1 VHRETHERR
10 VSSGSRSVL
19 RRLLRHENAVLVI
32 ILLVL
37 VGVFGGLTKGVTLKL
52 ANVTN
57 IMLQSSTRGVA
68 ALGQAFVMLTAGID
82 LSVGGIAL
90 MTSVIG
96 ATLLT
101 ERPVQSL
108 LGYPIPIAA
117 AIFLMLMSGLGVGLF
132 NGALVSRLRIPA
144 LIVTLGVW
152 QMTRGGAFQLCG
164 GYTILSL
171 PDNLRFLGQGTVG
184 GVPVPAIIFISLAV
198 ISYLVLNHTSF
209 GRIVYAAGGNPVAA
223 WLSGINIRN
232 TLLIVYTI
240 SGFLAG
246 LAGAII
252 VSRVMSGSMNCAIG
266 LELDSVAAVVIG
278 GVSLSGG
285 RGTVLGVVLGAI
297 IIGIINNGMVVFGVD
312 PALQD
317 LVKGAIIVAAV
328 GVDIQRRRS

>member
-1 VHRETHERR
+1 MHRETHERR

-108 LGYPIPIAA
+108 LGYPIPIADVRPGRRTVQWSTS
-117 AIFLMLMSGLGVGLF
+117 LTSSNPSPDSNPG
-132 NGALVSRLRIPA
+132 RLANDQGRSISTMWW
-144 LIVTLGVW
+144 L
-152 QMTRGGAFQLCG
+152 
-164 GYTILSL
+164 YHTI
-171 PDNLRFLGQGTVG
+171 T
-184 GVPVPAIIFISLAV
+184 
-198 ISYLVLNHTSF
+198 
-209 GRIVYAAGGNPVAA
+209 AG
-223 WLSGINIRN
+223 
-232 TLLIVYTI
+232 
-240 SGFLAG
+240 
-246 LAGAII
+246 
-252 VSRVMSGSMNCAIG
+252 
-266 LELDSVAAVVIG
+266 
-278 GVSLSGG
+278 
-285 RGTVLGVVLGAI
+285 
-297 IIGIINNGMVVFGVD
+297 
-312 PALQD
+312 
-317 LVKGAIIVAAV
+317 
-328 GVDIQRRRS
+328 